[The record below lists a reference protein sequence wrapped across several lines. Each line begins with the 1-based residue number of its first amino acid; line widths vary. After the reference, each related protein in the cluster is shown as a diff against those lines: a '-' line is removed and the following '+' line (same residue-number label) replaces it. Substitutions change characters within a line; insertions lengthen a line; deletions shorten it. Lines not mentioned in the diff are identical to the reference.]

1 MEASESRG
9 AVFMKRV
16 RPPAVA
22 GRFYPGD
29 RAELEA
35 AVRGYLSAVKVP
47 AVKVPA
53 VEAGGGADAA
63 VEAGSTP
70 KAVIAPHAGYIYS
83 GPIAASAYARIA
95 RAPGAIRR
103 VVLLGPAHRVAV
115 AGLAAPEADAFAT
128 PMGEV
133 PLDRDSLQRALELP
147 QVRVF
152 DAAHALEHSLEVHL
166 PFLQSILDDFVLVPL
181 VVGDASPEA
190 VAEVLDRL
198 WGGEETLIVVSTDL
212 SHYNEYATAQR
223 LDAATSEA
231 IEALALDRIETD
243 HACGRIPVQGLLR
256 VAQRRGMQA
265 RAIDVR
271 NSGDTAGPRD
281 SVVGYGAY
289 ALA

>member
-1 MEASESRG
+1 
-9 AVFMKRV
+9 MKRV

-53 VEAGGGADAA
+53 VKESAVEARDDAA

-115 AGLAAPEADAFAT
+115 PGLAAPEADAFAT

-152 DAAHALEHSLEVHL
+152 DAAHALEHSLEVQL